1 MQSKKDRSQDELFV
15 NGSLERLIPADHLFR
30 RVNVVLELDWLHEA
44 VSDCYSQEM
53 GRPGIDPE
61 SALRLMLAGFFEGI
75 VHDRKLMRR
84 AQTDIAFRWFA
95 GFRLDEDLPHHSSL
109 TRIRQRWGA
118 QRFKQIFI
126 KTVEACVT
134 AGLVGGKT
142 VHIDATLIRAD
153 VSWESLTTEHIN
165 QLDALNEPDDT
176 QTPPKERK
184 NKAQVKKK
192 KSSTTDPDAS
202 MATSRK
208 DQRLEPTY
216 KQHTASDDLNG
227 VIVDVSLDTGATSE
241 GRQLLQQV
249 GRIENNTG
257 IAIQTVTADASYAHS
272 GNYAALEERG
282 INAVIPPQP
291 SPRNPRCIPLSRFKY
306 DPHHN
311 IVKCPNGKIL
321 ERKGRNESPGGWRYA
336 ARSADC
342 QQCPLRAHC
351 FSQGALQKTVVITDG
366 YEALMRARRRKA
378 KGWDAETKEAYSR
391 HRWRVE
397 GAHGEAKTQHGLRRA
412 VRRGLEN
419 VAIQVYLCAAV
430 MNLKRLANSVAK
442 GRIKTKT
449 LPGAIWLFIKRI
461 TPKKWLLRK
470 AIGLAA

>member
-1 MQSKKDRSQDELFV
+1 MQSRKDRSQDELFV

-30 RVNVVLELDWLHEA
+30 RVNAVLELDWLHDA
-44 VSDCYSQEM
+44 VADCYRQDM

-61 SALRLMLAGFFEGI
+61 AALRLMLAGFFEGI

-95 GFRLDEDLPHHSSL
+95 GYRLDEDLPHHSSL
-109 TRIRQRWGA
+109 TRIRQRWGTE
-118 QRFKQIFI
+118 RFKQIFI
-126 KTVEACVT
+126 KTVEACVG

-153 VSWESLTTEHIN
+153 VSWESLTTEHIH
-165 QLDALNEPDDT
+165 QLDTLNSPDDVET
-176 QTPPKERK
+176 SPEERK
-184 NKAQVKKK
+184 NKAQIKKK
-192 KSSTTDPDAS
+192 KNSTTDPDAT

-216 KQHTASDDLNG
+216 KQQTASDDLNG
-227 VIVDVSLDTGATSE
+227 VIVDVSLDTGEASE
-241 GRQLLQQV
+241 GKQLLEQV
-249 GRIENNTG
+249 YRIENNTG
-257 IAIQTVTADASYAHS
+257 IAIQTLTADASYAHS

-306 DPHHN
+306 DPQHD
-311 IVKCPNGKIL
+311 IVKCPNGEIL
-321 ERKGRNESPGGWRYA
+321 ERKGRNQSPGGWRYA

-342 QQCPLRAHC
+342 RQCPLREHC
-351 FSQGALQKTVVITDG
+351 FSQSAHQKTVVITDG
-366 YEALMRARRRKA
+366 YEALTRARRRKA
-378 KGWDAETKEAYSR
+378 KGWDAQTREAYSR

-430 MNLKRLANSVAK
+430 MNLKRLANSVCVGKILLKTILYVQRMFLRIIMAK
-442 GRIKTKT
+442 ERSSQI
-449 LPGAIWLFIKRI
+449 AHW
-461 TPKKWLLRK
+461 
-470 AIGLAA
+470 LAA